1 MLNKVMLIGNIG
13 KDPETKNFD
22 NGSIVNFSLAT
33 NESYKDKN
41 GDRVDQTEWHNI
53 KVSIP
58 SLVKVAQEYLKKGMK
73 IYLEGKIKTRS
84 WESDQGKKYL
94 TEIEMQSFK
103 FLESNKAEQKP
114 APTTSAPVEPVG
126 DLPF

>member
-1 MLNKVMLIGNIG
+1 MVNKVILIGHIG

-33 NESYKDKN
+33 NESYKDKQ
-41 GDRVDQTEWHNI
+41 GERVEQTEWHNI

-58 SLVKVAQEYLKKGMK
+58 SLVKVAQDYFKKGMK

-103 FLESNKAEQKP
+103 FLDSNKTEEKP
-114 APTTSAPVEPVG
+114 APKSETSEETGG